1 MKKKNEKVN
10 VELFRWMPL
19 ENLLVMRMCPL
30 ISQFYLAGTSKVWG
44 FYRNWV
50 ILFYALLA
58 ASVQ

>member
-19 ENLLVMRMCPL
+19 ENLLVMHMFPL
-30 ISQFYLAGTSKVWG
+30 IYQFYLAGTSQLWG

-50 ILFYALLA
+50 ILFYSLLA